1 MNYPRLSVAGLFLL
15 TLTPAFAITLPHI
28 ISDHMVLQRGK
39 PVPIW
44 GWAKQGEAIT
54 VTFAGQKKQ
63 TTVAGADGR
72 WEVWLDPLA
81 ASAEPAEMT
90 VAGTETITV
99 KDVLVGEVWLCS
111 GQSNMEKPLADELVP
126 QPPVNGQPPPP
137 SSGPELKDV
146 TFPDIRLLKVNRD
159 RKPVVLTDANVAW
172 TGCTRDSLI
181 STRFSAAGFYFAR
194 KIHNELKVPVGI
206 IESSFGG
213 SPIEPWI
220 PKEAFKLAPSLSDYA
235 AAAQL
240 PWQKGT
246 PQFAMMYNSMIAPLV
261 PYAIRGV
268 LWYQGESNVL
278 TVDVVER
285 YSDEMFALIE
295 GWRAAWHD
303 DFPFYY
309 VQIAPY
315 TYFREGGKGYADSPD
330 REALFWEKQTDALQI
345 PHTGMIVTTDITDDP
360 HNHHPRD
367 KKSVGE
373 RLASWALAKDYGRGD
388 LVYSGPMFKKMEV
401 QGNRALLEFDFAS
414 GLKSKDGKPLTWFAV
429 AGNDGKF
436 VPANAVIE
444 GNHVVVSSPTVSSPT
459 VVRFAWDQLA
469 LPNLCNGAGLP
480 AAPFRTDPEP
490 WKMPSLPPIKD
501 VHQGN

>member
-1 MNYPRLSVAGLFLL
+1 MNSPRLGIVGLLLL
-15 TLTPAFAITLPHI
+15 TLTPAYAISLPHI

-54 VTFAGQKKQ
+54 VTFAGYRKQ
-63 TTVAGADGR
+63 TTVPGADGR

-81 ASAEPAEMT
+81 ASAEPAELT
-90 VAGTETITV
+90 VTGTETITV

-111 GQSNMEKPLADELVP
+111 GQSNMEKPFADEMGP
-126 QPPVNGQPPPP
+126 QPPAKGQSPTP
-137 SSGPELKDV
+137 SSGEILKDV

-159 RKPVVLTDANVAW
+159 RKPMVLTDANVAW
-172 TGCTRDSLI
+172 TACSPDSLV

-220 PKEAFKLAPSLSDYA
+220 PKEAFGLAPSLSDYA
-235 AAAQL
+235 AAAGL

-246 PQFAMMYNSMIAPLV
+246 PQFSMMYNSMIAPLV

-295 GWRAAWHD
+295 GWRKAWHD

-315 TYFREGGKGYADSPD
+315 TYFRDGEKSYADSPD
-330 REALFWEKQTDALQI
+330 REALFWEKQTNALQI

-367 KKSVGE
+367 KRSVGE
-373 RLASWALAKDYGRGD
+373 RLALWALAKDYGRGE
-388 LVYSGPMFKKMEV
+388 LVYSGPMFKHMEV
-401 QGNRALLEFDFAS
+401 RGNRVILEFDFAR
-414 GLKSKDGKPLTWFAV
+414 GLKSKDGKPLTWFTV

-436 VPANAVIE
+436 VSADAVID
-444 GNHVVVSSPTVSSPT
+444 GDHVVVSSPAVASPT
-459 VVRFAWDQLA
+459 VVRFAWNQLA
-469 LPNLCNGAGLP
+469 LPNLCNGDDLP
-480 AAPFRTDPEP
+480 AVPFRTDPEP
-490 WKMPSLPPIKD
+490 WKMPSLPHII
-501 VHQGN
+501 QN